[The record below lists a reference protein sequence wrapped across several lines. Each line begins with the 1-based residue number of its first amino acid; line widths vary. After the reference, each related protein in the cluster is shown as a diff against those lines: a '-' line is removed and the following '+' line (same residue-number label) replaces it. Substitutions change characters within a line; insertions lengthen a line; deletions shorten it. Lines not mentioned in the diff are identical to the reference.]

1 MNYIPRSGLNVPS
14 ITVTDDGGKVIA
26 EDQRRVFRHLVQDG
40 YGANVIFGNGTT
52 GEWNRL
58 NNLER
63 QRVIEVEIDEVGL
76 INERLMDLDRPAVE
90 AWVGVNGS
98 TKSEVLSNLD
108 LAIQLGADAAV
119 IAPLAIADLNESD
132 TVSFFQREITDL
144 LESTRADLPVLLYDN
159 ADIAALVADFAYFVL
174 SR

>member
-63 QRVIEVEIDEVGL
+63 QRVIELEIDEVGL
-76 INERLMDLDRPAVE
+76 INERLIDLDRPPWRRGLV
-90 AWVGVNGS
+90 S
-98 TKSEVLSNLD
+98 TVRPNPRFSPTSIWPYNS
-108 LAIQLGADAAV
+108 GRM
-119 IAPLAIADLNESD
+119 P
-132 TVSFFQREITDL
+132 R
-144 LESTRADLPVLLYDN
+144 
-159 ADIAALVADFAYFVL
+159 
-174 SR
+174 